1 MEREEGEGE
10 KEGRRRITSHIYYLL
25 INNDIDNNKHGNNI
39 IIIMTNINL
48 FQIAEVFVGRKEG
61 GKELA
66 RDKDKLNQKQIPNRN
81 CDGRRT

>member
-1 MEREEGEGE
+1 
-10 KEGRRRITSHIYYLL
+10 
-25 INNDIDNNKHGNNI
+25 
-39 IIIMTNINL
+39 MTNINL

-66 RDKDKLNQKQIPNRN
+66 RDKDKLNHKQIPNRN

>member
-1 MEREEGEGE
+1 MAEAEEAEEGEGE
-10 KEGRRRITSHIYYLL
+10 EEEEENYKPYLL

-48 FQIAEVFVGRKEG
+48 FQIAEVFVGSKEG

-66 RDKDKLNQKQIPNRN
+66 RDKDKLNHKSQL
-81 CDGRRT
+81 